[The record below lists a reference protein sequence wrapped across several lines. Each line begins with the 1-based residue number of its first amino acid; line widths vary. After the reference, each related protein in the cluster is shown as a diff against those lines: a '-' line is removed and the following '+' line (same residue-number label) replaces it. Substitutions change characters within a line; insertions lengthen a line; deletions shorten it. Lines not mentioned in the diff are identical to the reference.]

1 MAQLI
6 DSSVFITLERRDL
19 TIDDLISV
27 GAAEPFA
34 MSSVSA
40 SELLVG
46 VHLADSSARKVRRE
60 AFVEEILGR
69 IPVLSFDLAAART
82 RARIWAQLTVEGT
95 PISRDD
101 LLIAATALT
110 YGYGVLTDNVR
121 DFDRVPGLVV
131 RQPAWPQCRNSR
143 LSPAKRSAT

>member
-19 TIDDLISV
+19 TIDDLTSV
-27 GAAEPFA
+27 GAEEPFA

-46 VHLADSSARKVRRE
+46 VHLAASSRRKARRE
-60 AFVEEILGR
+60 AFVEHILR
-69 IPVLSFDLAAART
+69 NIPVLPFDLAAART
-82 RARIWAQLTVEGT
+82 RARVWARLTVDGT

-101 LLIAATALT
+101 LMIAATALT

-121 DFDRVPGLVV
+121 DFVRVPGLVV
-131 RQPAWPQCRNSR
+131 RRPAW
-143 LSPAKRSAT
+143 T

>member
-19 TIDDLISV
+19 TIDDLTSI
-27 GAAEPFA
+27 GAEEPFA

-46 VHLADSSARKVRRE
+46 VHLAASSRRKARRQ
-60 AFVEEILGR
+60 AFVEHILR
-69 IPVLSFDLAAART
+69 NIPVLPFDLAAART
-82 RARIWAQLTVEGT
+82 RARVWARLTVDGT

-101 LLIAATALT
+101 LMIAATALT

-121 DFDRVPGLVV
+121 DFVRVPGLVV
-131 RQPAWPQCRNSR
+131 RQPAWS
-143 LSPAKRSAT
+143 

>member
-6 DSSVFITLERRDL
+6 DSSVFITFERRDL
-19 TIDDLISV
+19 TLDDLSAI
-27 GAAEPFA
+27 GAEEPFA

-46 VHLADSSARKVRRE
+46 VHLADSPARRRRRE
-60 AFVEEILGR
+60 AFVEEILTR
-69 IPVLSFDLAAART
+69 IPVLPFDLAAART
-82 RARIWAQLTVEGT
+82 RARIWAHLTVEGT

-110 YGYGVLTDNVR
+110 YDYGVLTDNVR
-121 DFDRVPGLVV
+121 DFERVPGLVV
-131 RQPAWPQCRNSR
+131 RRPAWPQ
-143 LSPAKRSAT
+143 

>member
-6 DSSVFITLERRDL
+6 DYSVFITLERRNLRLDDL
-19 TIDDLISV
+19 TAL
-27 GAAEPFA
+27 GAEEPFA

-46 VHLADSSARKVRRE
+46 VHLADSSARKLTRE

-69 IPVLSFDLAAART
+69 IPVLPFDLEAART
-82 RARIWAQLTVEGT
+82 RARIWAELTVEGT

-101 LLIAATALT
+101 LMIAATALT
-110 YGYGVLTDNVR
+110 HGYGVLTDSLR
-121 DFDRVPGLVV
+121 DFGRVPGLVV
-131 RQPAWPQCRNSR
+131 RRPAWS
-143 LSPAKRSAT
+143 

>member
-19 TIDDLISV
+19 SIDDLTGI
-27 GAAEPFA
+27 GAEEPFA
-34 MSSVSA
+34 ISSVSA

-46 VHLADSSARKVRRE
+46 VHLADSSARRRRRE
-60 AFVEEILGR
+60 AFVEQILDR
-69 IPVLSFDLAAART
+69 IPVLPFDLTAART
-82 RARIWAQLTVEGT
+82 RAQIWAHLTMEGT

-101 LLIAATALT
+101 LLIGTTALK

-121 DFDRVPGLVV
+121 DFGRIPGLVV
-131 RQPAWPQCRNSR
+131 LQPAWPQ
-143 LSPAKRSAT
+143 

>member
-6 DSSVFITLERRDL
+6 DSSVLITLERRDL

-27 GAAEPFA
+27 GAEAPFA

-46 VHLADSSARKVRRE
+46 VHLAASSRRKLRRE
-60 AFVEEILGR
+60 AFVEEILAR
-69 IPVLSFDLAAART
+69 VPVIPFDLEAART

-101 LLIAATALT
+101 LMIGATALT
-110 YGYGVLTDNVR
+110 HGYGVLTDNVR

-131 RQPAWPQCRNSR
+131 RQPTWS
-143 LSPAKRSAT
+143 